1 MGSKKN
7 KLKRVV
13 LWIVVVAISSAI
25 IFFGN
30 RFSADGLN
38 IFVNG
43 TGDNV
48 RGNVVKIIGKETAE
62 NVGGSLGNYK
72 TETIRFTAVI
82 SDGKDKGKQV
92 MATQSLNNM
101 YAGADTIRE
110 VKEGDRILLMEVN
123 IPGTEKNEWKFM
135 DYYRMDKIF
144 MLAGAFALL
153 LVLLGGIKGINTIVS
168 LGFTFGFVF
177 FVFVPWIMNG
187 YNVYL
192 GVIGT
197 CLFTIVMTLLLING
211 ATKKSFVT
219 MAGCASGTIVAAG
232 VTYIMNYFLH
242 LSGFIDEHSVYLT
255 MVNPNKPVDLVAIVF
270 AAIIIGALGAIMD
283 VAMDISSSLYELS
296 EHVPDISFKK
306 LVSSG
311 MRIGSDI
318 MGTMANTLVL
328 AYIGS
333 SLCSVMLLITYSA
346 SIDVLLNRELVIVE
360 ILQALTGSVAI
371 LLTAPLTV
379 LISGMVYIKK
389 KGR

>member
-48 RGNVVKIIGKETAE
+48 RGNVVKIIGKETTE

-101 YAGADTIRE
+101 YAGTDTIRE

-219 MAGCASGTIVAAG
+219 MAGCVSGTIVAAG

-346 SIDVLLNRELVIVE
+346 SIEVLLNRELVIVE

>member
-30 RFSADGLN
+30 RFSAYGLN

-48 RGNVVKIIGKETAE
+48 RGNVVKIIGKETTE

-101 YAGADTIRE
+101 YAGTDTIRE

-219 MAGCASGTIVAAG
+219 MAGCASGTMVAAG

-346 SIDVLLNRELVIVE
+346 SIEVLLNRELVIVE